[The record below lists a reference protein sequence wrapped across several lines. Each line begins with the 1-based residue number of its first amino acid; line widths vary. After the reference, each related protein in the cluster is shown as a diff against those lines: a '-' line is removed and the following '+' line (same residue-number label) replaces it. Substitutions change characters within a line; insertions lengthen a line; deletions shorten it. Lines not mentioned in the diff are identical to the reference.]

1 MTLQDTSGSSLN
13 AAADT
18 APRFHH
24 IAIQTNDLD
33 NSVSW
38 YEAFLGCRQ
47 AWSLSEFSELTRSR
61 LPGIRRLSELVLGR
75 ERLHLMERDGRPATG
90 PGESV
95 VQFQHLCLS
104 VGAADDLVALRQ
116 RWMEL
121 FGSGRY
127 QFALHERPTEVV
139 VDSDGVQSFY
149 AYDPNGLELE
159 FTYIPPVT
167 AHDR

>member
-1 MTLQDTSGSSLN
+1 MTP
-13 AAADT
+13 
-18 APRFHH
+18 PRFHH
-24 IAIQTNDLD
+24 VAIQTTDLD

-61 LPGIRRLSELVLGR
+61 LPGMSRLTELVVGS
-75 ERLHLMERDGRPATG
+75 ERLHLMERAGRPAVN
-90 PGESV
+90 PSESV

-104 VGAADDLVALRQ
+104 VGTAEDLVTLRR
-116 RWMEL
+116 RWFEL
-121 FGSGRY
+121 FESGRY
-127 QFALHERPTEVV
+127 AFALSEQPTEVV

-159 FTYIPPVT
+159 FTCIPPVT
-167 AHDR
+167 ERER